1 MPRHFLTVTDLSRAE
16 LGALLREALAF
27 KRGRRV
33 RPLAG
38 KIVALVFQKPSMRT
52 RVAFEAAVMQLGGL
66 VTYLGDDIKLG
77 AREPVKDVARVLS
90 RYVDAVILRTFGHD
104 IVEEFAAYS
113 RVPVING
120 LSDLVHPCQALA
132 DVMTMQECFGRLR
145 GLRAA
150 YVGDGNNVLHS
161 LAQACA
167 LVGVHLSVATPRR
180 YRPDARLWAVAQ
192 KLAGLHC
199 ARLRWVAKPQE
210 AVRDAQ
216 VVYTDVWVSMGQEH
230 SRAERLGE
238 FAGFQVNDALLAA
251 AARGCKVM
259 HCLPAHRGEEITD
272 GVMESKR
279 SIVFDQAENRL
290 HVQKALLA
298 FLMKR
303 LKR

>member
-1 MPRHFLTVTDLSRAE
+1 
-16 LGALLREALAF
+16 
-27 KRGRRV
+27 
-33 RPLAG
+33 
-38 KIVALVFQKPSMRT
+38 
-52 RVAFEAAVMQLGGL
+52 VAFEVAVMQLGGL

-90 RYVDAVILRTFGHD
+90 RYVDGVVLRTFGHD

-113 RVPVING
+113 GVPVING
-120 LSDLVHPCQALA
+120 LSDSAHPCQALA
-132 DVMTMQECFGRLR
+132 DVLTIRDCFGKLAGVRV
-145 GLRAA
+145 A

-161 LAQACA
+161 LSQACA
-167 LVGVHLSVATPRR
+167 LTGVHLSVATPDR
-180 YRPDARLWAVAQ
+180 YRPDAKLWAEAL
-192 KLAGLHC
+192 KLARISGS
-199 ARLRWVAKPQE
+199 RLRWLPKPQE

-216 VVYTDVWVSMGQEH
+216 LIYTDVWVSMGQEH

-238 FAGFQVNDALLAA
+238 FRGYQVNEELLAL

-272 GVMESKR
+272 SVMEGKR

-303 LKR
+303 SKR